1 MHRKELVKLSSPH
14 LQSTFT
20 KKKMKSFKKS
30 ETCIFANSKKTKLY
44 KKNEVIYSENDR
56 VNEIYIILDGTVES
70 TTSKNSKSSELN
82 LQKGSSLGLI
92 DTILDRPFTR
102 KMKAKSSVSLAI
114 IEKNKIKNLLTREP
128 FSGALIKSL
137 VIDIDN
143 KYQIQHH

>member
-1 MHRKELVKLSSPH
+1 M
-14 LQSTFT
+14 LQNYSI
-20 KKKMKSFKKS
+20 KS

-102 KMKAKSSVSLAI
+102 KMKAKNSVSLAI
-114 IEKNKIKNLLTREP
+114 IEKNKIKNLLTKEP

-143 KYQIQHH
+143 KYPNTWS

>member
-1 MHRKELVKLSSPH
+1 M
-14 LQSTFT
+14 LQNYSI
-20 KKKMKSFKKS
+20 KS
-30 ETCIFANSKKTKLY
+30 ETCILGSSNKTKLY
-44 KKNEVIYSENDR
+44 KKNEIIYRENDK

-70 TTSKNSKSSELN
+70 TTSKNSKSSQLN

-102 KMKAKSSVSLAI
+102 KMEAKSSVSLAI

-128 FSGALIKSL
+128 LSGALIKSL

-143 KYQIQHH
+143 KYPNTWS

>member
-1 MHRKELVKLSSPH
+1 M
-14 LQSTFT
+14 
-20 KKKMKSFKKS
+20 FKNNYIDS
-30 ETCIFANSKKTKLY
+30 NASILTSSKKTKLY
-44 KKNEVIYSENDR
+44 KKNEIIYRENDK
-56 VNEIYIILDGTVES
+56 VNEIYIVLDGTVES
-70 TTSKNSKSSELN
+70 TTSKNSKSSQIN

-143 KYQIQHH
+143 KYPNTWS

>member
-1 MHRKELVKLSSPH
+1 MLQNYSIKSEACILSS
-14 LQSTFT
+14 
-20 KKKMKSFKKS
+20 
-30 ETCIFANSKKTKLY
+30 SKKTKLY
-44 KKNEVIYSENDR
+44 KKNEIIYRENDR

-70 TTSKNSKSSELN
+70 TTSKNSKSSQLN

-92 DTILDRPFTR
+92 DTILDRHFTR

-143 KYQIQHH
+143 KYPNTWS